1 MKAELSQLLDRY
13 ADGHYQPVT
22 FLDRGVAIPFT
33 TPILLGARA
42 RPADRGLELV
52 LANPSGGVGH
62 YILPWHAMPEVCAP
76 SLHDR
81 KLFDLVSRL
90 NPPTPSA
97 IKAAARDVAR
107 EGWAGKAA
115 AQAATQAFEEEQRCR
130 LLTHFQLLLRLTRQV
145 EGPGVAP
152 PIEADTRGNQQARAK
167 VALGRIATRFRVAG
181 DNLPGWLEQ
190 VAMIYAEHGIGEMA
204 ADAPTNRRLRE
215 LRALAEA
222 VTAHARLTT
231 RQEEA
236 ACADLVAEAAQLTL
250 RSVREPVARI
260 EALLDDVPDL
270 MIRVGQDPRSI
281 HALAAQPD
289 WLLDG
294 WTTIQDLWSV
304 APPAWRG
311 HALAEMAD
319 LIPVI
324 PREVRDWSRDGA
336 EWNEAESRHSAL
348 ARRHRYV
355 LAREDW
361 RSGRMVD
368 VAARNEKLR
377 ALRP

>member
-1 MKAELSQLLDRY
+1 MKAELSQILDRY

-33 TPILLGARA
+33 TPILLSARA
-42 RPADRGLELV
+42 RPTDRGLELI
-52 LANPSGGVGH
+52 LSNPSGGVGH
-62 YILPWHAMPEVCAP
+62 YVIPWHAMPEVCSP

-81 KLFDLVSRL
+81 KLFEQVSRL
-90 NPPTPSA
+90 NPPTPAA

-115 AQAATQAFEEEQRCR
+115 AQAATDAHNEEQRRR

-145 EGPGVAP
+145 EGPGASP
-152 PIEADTRGNQQARAK
+152 PIESDSRANQQARAK
-167 VALGRIATRFRVAG
+167 AALGRVATRFQVSPEQVPA
-181 DNLPGWLEQ
+181 WLEQ
-190 VAMIYAEHGIGEMA
+190 VATIYAEHGVGDLA
-204 ADAPTNRRLRE
+204 ADAPTPRRMRE
-215 LRALAEA
+215 LKALADA
-222 VTAHARLTT
+222 VTAHARVTS
-231 RQEEA
+231 RPEEA
-236 ACADLVAEAAQLTL
+236 SCADLVSEAAQLTL
-250 RSVREPVARI
+250 RSAQEPVARI
-260 EALLDDVPDL
+260 EAMLNDIPDL
-270 MIRVGQDPRSI
+270 VMRMGQDPRSLF
-281 HALAAQPD
+281 ALAAQPD

-294 WTTIQDLWSV
+294 WTTIHDLWSV

-324 PREVRDWSRDGA
+324 PREVRDWSGDGS
-336 EWNEAESRHSAL
+336 EWSEAGSPYAAM

-361 RSGRMVD
+361 RSGRMMD
-368 VAARNEKLR
+368 LMARNERLR

>member
-1 MKAELSQLLDRY
+1 MKAELSHVLDRY

-22 FLDRGVAIPFT
+22 FLDRGVVIPFT
-33 TPILLGARA
+33 TPVLLGART
-42 RPADRGLELV
+42 RPADRGLDLI

-62 YILPWHAMPEVCAP
+62 YVIPWHAMPEVCSP

-81 KLFDLVSRL
+81 KLFDQVSRL
-90 NPPTPSA
+90 NPPTPAA
-97 IKAAARDVAR
+97 IKAAAREVAR

-115 AQAATQAFEEEQRCR
+115 AQAATEAFEEEQKRR

-145 EGPGVAP
+145 EGPGAHP
-152 PIEADTRGNQQARAK
+152 PIESDTRANQQGRAK
-167 VALGRIATRFRVAG
+167 LALGRVATRFQVSP
-181 DNLPGWLEQ
+181 DLLPAWLEHAAA
-190 VAMIYAEHGIGEMA
+190 VYAEHGVAGMA
-204 ADAPTNRRLRE
+204 ADAPTPRRLRE
-215 LRALAEA
+215 LTALADA
-222 VTAHARLTT
+222 VTAHARMTS

-260 EALLDDVPDL
+260 EAMLNDVPDL
-270 MIRVGQDPRSI
+270 IIRIGQDPRSI
-281 HALAAQPD
+281 HALSAQPD

-294 WTTIQDLWSV
+294 WTTIHDLWAV

-324 PREVRDWSRDGA
+324 PREVRDWSGEGS
-336 EWNEAESRHSAL
+336 EWDESGSRHAAM

-361 RSGRMVD
+361 RSGRMMDIV
-368 VAARNEKLR
+368 ARNERLR